1 MKQDSKQ
8 PQDTDAAPNLKSA
21 IDSFPW
27 QDLFTDI
34 SPTAAKFLDIS
45 GFYRFIWK
53 ALVKGQHGNCL
64 IWKLQQSWCT
74 ITQESNKSKQK
85 PVIEIKTLFDQ
96 LIKILQHNCWIGY
109 NTQIE
114 LDTADK

>member
-1 MKQDSKQ
+1 MQ
-8 PQDTDAAPNLKSA
+8 PQTWSQQYTAFPGKIYSLTFLRQLPNSWT
-21 IDSFPW
+21 F
-27 QDLFTDI
+27 QD
-34 SPTAAKFLDIS
+34 
-45 GFYRFIWK
+45 FIGSYEKHLLRVNVATVWSENCSK
-53 ALVKGQHGNCL
+53 AGVRSHK
-64 IWKLQQSWCT
+64 IRTKA
-74 ITQESNKSKQK
+74 NKK